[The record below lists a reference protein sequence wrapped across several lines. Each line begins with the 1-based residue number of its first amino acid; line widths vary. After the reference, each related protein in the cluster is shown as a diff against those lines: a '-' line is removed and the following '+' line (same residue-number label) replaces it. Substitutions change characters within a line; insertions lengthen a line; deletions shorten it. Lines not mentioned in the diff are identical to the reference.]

1 MHSQGTRDSG
11 WERDEVEGV
20 CWIWEAGPW
29 VRGCAWKGL
38 VLGGGVLTGRW
49 SQQGAGVAVGTG
61 RLSSCGKLVHWAG
74 TQEPRLQP
82 LRTL

>member
-38 VLGGGVLTGRW
+38 VLGGGCSLGDGLSRGLAWQWGQGGCPHVGSWSTG
-49 SQQGAGVAVGTG
+49 QG
-61 RLSSCGKLVHWAG
+61 
-74 TQEPRLQP
+74 
-82 LRTL
+82 LRNPDFSP